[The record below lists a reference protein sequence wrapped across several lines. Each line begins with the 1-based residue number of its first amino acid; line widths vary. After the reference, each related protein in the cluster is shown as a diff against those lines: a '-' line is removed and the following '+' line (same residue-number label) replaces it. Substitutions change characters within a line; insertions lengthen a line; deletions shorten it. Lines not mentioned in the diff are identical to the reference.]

1 MKNKKKKEFGF
12 SMMEALIAVGIM
24 GFVIMSIL
32 TGFSQQKI
40 QTQKNYTRSIAVS
53 LSEAKMDELLNYTA
67 TELNAKISSGEIINP
82 GVDYIVLSKDDISI
96 EDSDPSTEFAEMRRT
111 TTLTQNGTFLEIE
124 VVVEYGRVKGGDSY
138 PFMVYLNSMQRG

>member
-67 TELNAKISSGEIINP
+67 TELNTKISSGEIINP

-124 VVVEYGRVKGGDSY
+124 VIVEYGRVKGEDSY